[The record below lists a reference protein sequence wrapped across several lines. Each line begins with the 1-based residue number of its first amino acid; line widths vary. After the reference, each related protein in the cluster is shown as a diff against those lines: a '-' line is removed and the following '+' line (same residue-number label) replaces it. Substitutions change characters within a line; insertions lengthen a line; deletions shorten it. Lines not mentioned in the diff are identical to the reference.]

1 MTTNSI
7 SPNFDKNHN
16 IKHLSIIMDGN
27 ARWASSKG
35 LSKAEGHRKG
45 AQVAKEL
52 VLQLLPLNIPYLTL
66 YTFSSENWQR
76 PADEV
81 SLLMKLLN
89 HYVENEIQTLHK
101 YQIRLKVV
109 GNLDKINNNLK
120 NKIIRAMDLTKYNN
134 EMTVCLAFSY
144 GSRAEIVQACQKI
157 INSNIKRISEE
168 SFSKFLCDQDMPDV
182 DLYIRP
188 GGFYRMSNF
197 LLWQAAYAELYFTEK
212 LWPDFSINDIKEAIK
227 NYSTRKRNF
236 GGR

>member
-1 MTTNSI
+1 MTTTT
-7 SPNFDKNHN
+7 NFDVNHN

-27 ARWASSKG
+27 ARWADNNG
-35 LSKAEGHRKG
+35 LSKGEGHKKG
-45 AQVAKEL
+45 AEVAKTI
-52 VLQLLPLNIPYLTL
+52 VLQMLKLNIPYLTL

-76 PADEV
+76 PTDEV

-89 HYVENEIQTLHK
+89 YYVENEIKTLHK
-101 YQIRLKVV
+101 HQIRLKVV
-109 GNLDKINNNLK
+109 GNLDKINNDLK
-120 NKIIRAMDLTKYNN
+120 NKIIHAINLTKDNS

-144 GSRAEIVQACQKI
+144 GSRAEIVQACQRI
-157 INSNIKRISEE
+157 INSNIKEISEGV
-168 SFSKFLCDQDMPDV
+168 FSKFLYDQDMPDV
-182 DLYIRP
+182 DLFIRP
-188 GGFYRMSNF
+188 GGFCRMSNF